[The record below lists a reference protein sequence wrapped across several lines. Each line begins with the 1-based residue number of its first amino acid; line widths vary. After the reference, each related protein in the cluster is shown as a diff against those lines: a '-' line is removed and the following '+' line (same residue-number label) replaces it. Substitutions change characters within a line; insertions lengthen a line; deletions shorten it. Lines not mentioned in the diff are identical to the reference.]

1 MRAFIICS
9 FLLGSTIIAKA
20 QPDPV
25 SWNFTSKKLAN
36 NSYELH
42 LTATIEKGWH
52 IYSQTT
58 PAGGPI
64 PTAFTFTKNPLIT
77 MAALPKES
85 GKLEQHNEPLFGV
98 NVKQF
103 SDKVDFIQPVKLKAS
118 VLATIKGTVEFMV
131 CNDKTCL
138 PPKVVPFSVALK

>member
-1 MRAFIICS
+1 MRRLI
-9 FLLGSTIIAKA
+9 FLSLILGVTSMAKA
-20 QPDPV
+20 QTDPV
-25 SWNFTSKKLAN
+25 SWNFTSKKLADK
-36 NSYELH
+36 SYEVH

-64 PTAFTFTKNPLIT
+64 PTAFVFTKNPLLT
-77 MAALPKES
+77 FGTLPKES

-98 NVKQF
+98 NVKQY
-103 SDKVDFIQPVKLKAS
+103 SDKVEFIQTVKVKAA
-118 VLATIKGTVEFMV
+118 VIATVKGTVEFMV

-138 PPKVVPFSVALK
+138 PPKVIPFSVALK